1 MRKSVLIAALA
12 MLFAAAA
19 GAQSPGDELCASC
32 HETNATVSK
41 SVHAAVGCSTC
52 HVKHE
57 EYPHP
62 AVEKPKCSQCHER
75 IAAEHAI
82 SVHGQAIKRGDAGA
96 PDCTVCHGS
105 AHEAQKATSAEFRKN
120 VISTCGMCHADVAE
134 KFSASVHGKAAL
146 AGTAAAPVCTSC
158 HGEHSILSP
167 KSAAS
172 TVNASH
178 IRDTCGQCHGNVRLS
193 RRFGLPADRVM
204 SFDASFHGLA
214 SKSGS
219 QSVANCASCHG
230 FHDILPS
237 KDPQSKT
244 NAANLPA
251 TCGTCHPGAGQ
262 RFALGPIHQAEGA
275 ATEHASVRWVRIGYS
290 ILIPLLV
297 GYMLLHNAGDFIR
310 KLAARRFGPPKRPV
324 AHAGPKAVRMY
335 GFERIEHALMASSFL
350 TLVWTG
356 FALKYPGQW
365 WAWPLVA
372 WEQHFP
378 VRGTVHRAA
387 AVVFLVVAVMHIVSL
402 VTSRRLRDHWKELWP
417 ARRDIGDAVLNF
429 LYNLGLVRHKPR
441 IASHSYIEKI
451 EYWAVIWG
459 GVVMALT
466 GFVLWFNNWSLAWLP
481 LWVIEASTAVHF
493 YEAVLATAA
502 IVVWHFYGVIFDPDV
517 YPLETAF
524 ITGVSVKQHEG
535 EHAHAPAESAV
546 AVTDAA
552 EPGVGEGH

>member
-1 MRKSVLIAALA
+1 MSFALA
-12 MLFAAAA
+12 GMAAAA
-19 GAQSPGDELCASC
+19 GPPGDDLCASC
-32 HETNATVSK
+32 HDVNTKVSH
-41 SVHAAVGCSTC
+41 SAHANVGCATC
-52 HVKHE
+52 HVKHD

-62 AVEKPKCSQCHER
+62 AVPKPKCSQCHEQ
-75 IAAEHAI
+75 IAAEHAR
-82 SVHGQAIKRGDAGA
+82 SVHGQAIAKGNAGA
-96 PDCTVCHGS
+96 PDCEVCHGT
-105 AHEAQKATSAEFRKN
+105 AHELKKATSAEFRKS
-120 VISTCGMCHADVAE
+120 VIDTCGMCHADVAE
-134 KFSASVHGKAAL
+134 KFSASVHGKAVL
-146 AGTAAAPVCTSC
+146 AGVTAAPVCTSC

-167 KSAAS
+167 KSQAS
-172 TVNASH
+172 TVNARH
-178 IRDTCGQCHGNVRLS
+178 IRDTCGQCHGNVRLA
-193 RRFGLPADRVM
+193 RRFGLPADRVI

-237 KDPQSKT
+237 KDPRSKT

-251 TCGTCHPGAGQ
+251 TCGQCHPGAGQ
-262 RFALGPIHQAEGA
+262 RFALGPIHQAEGSVN
-275 ATEHASVRWVRIGYS
+275 EPPSVRWVRFAYS
-290 ILIPLLV
+290 ILIPLII
-297 GYMLLHNAGDFIR
+297 GFMLLHNGGDFIR
-310 KLAARRFGPPKRPV
+310 KLAARRFAPPKRKPV
-324 AHAGPKAVRMY
+324 RTAPKMIRMY
-335 GFERIEHALMASSFL
+335 PFERVEHALMASSFL

-356 FALKYPGQW
+356 FALKFPGQW

-372 WEQHFP
+372 WEGRFP

-387 AVVFLVVAVMHIVSL
+387 AAVFLVVAGMHLGSL
-402 VTSRRLRDHWKELWP
+402 IWNRRLRDHWKELWP
-417 ARRDIGDAVLNF
+417 ARRDVGDVVLNT
-429 LYNLGLVRHKPR
+429 LYNLGLTRRKPR
-441 IASHSYIEKI
+441 LASHSYIEKM

-524 ITGVSVKQHEG
+524 LTGVSVKQHEEEHG
-535 EHAHAPAESAV
+535 ETPASRAEMIP
-546 AVTDAA
+546 DAA
-552 EPGVGEGH
+552 GSRAEGK